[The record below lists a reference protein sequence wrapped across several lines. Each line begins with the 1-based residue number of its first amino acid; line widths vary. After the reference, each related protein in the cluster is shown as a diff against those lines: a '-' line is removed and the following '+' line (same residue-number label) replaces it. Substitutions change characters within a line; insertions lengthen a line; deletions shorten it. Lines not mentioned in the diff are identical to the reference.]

1 MTAVNP
7 RPALTA
13 FLGGDPGSESGS
25 SWRSRL
31 VAQAA
36 ELTRSGG
43 WQAITMAKL
52 ADRVGVSRQTVYN
65 EIGSKQ
71 QLAEA
76 MIMHE
81 LEIFLQAV
89 DTAFEEHPDDL
100 GEAIRTASTKVLELA
115 RTNPLLHAV
124 LSASHGAESAL
135 LPLLTTQVDPLIE
148 AAHGLVRR
156 HLRNY
161 EHGLDEDRIDPLVDM
176 VIRLVL
182 SHVTAPSTSPTETAD
197 NIAWIAQRVLE
208 SAGRAQP
215 TDDEARGKNA

>member
-1 MTAVNP
+1 MTEVTP
-7 RPALTA
+7 RPALATL
-13 FLGGDPGSESGS
+13 LGVEGAGQPS
-25 SWRSRL
+25 SWRQRL

-36 ELTRSGG
+36 ELTRTDG

-65 EIGSKQ
+65 EIGSKR

-81 LEIFLQAV
+81 LEVFLQAV
-89 DTAFEEHPDDL
+89 DAAFAEHPESL
-100 GEAIRTASTKVLELA
+100 TEAIREAATRVLEMA

-148 AAHGLVRR
+148 AAHALVRR
-156 HLRNY
+156 HLDNY
-161 EHGLDEDRIDPLVDM
+161 DHGLDEHRIDPLVDM

-182 SHVTAPSTSPTETAD
+182 SHVTAPSTSPSETAD
-197 NIAWIAQRVLE
+197 NIAWIAARVL
-208 SAGRAQP
+208 
-215 TDDEARGKNA
+215 D

>member
-1 MTAVNP
+1 MTAVTP
-7 RPALTA
+7 RPALSA
-13 FLGGDPGSESGS
+13 LLGVEEKGVQQS

-31 VAQAA
+31 IAQAA
-36 ELTRSGG
+36 ELTRAGG

-65 EIGSKQ
+65 EIGSKR

-81 LEIFLQAV
+81 LEVFLRAV
-89 DTAFEEHPDDL
+89 EAAFEENPDDL
-100 GEAIRTASTKVLELA
+100 VAAIREAAARVLEMA
-115 RTNPLLHAV
+115 GRNPLLHAV

-135 LPLLTTQVDPLIE
+135 LPLLTTQVEPLIE

-156 HLRNY
+156 HLDTY
-161 EHGLDEDRIDPLVDM
+161 DHGLEPARVDPLVDM

-182 SHVTAPSTSPTETAD
+182 SHVTAPSTSPQETAE
-197 NIAWIAQRVLE
+197 NIAWIAARVL
-208 SAGRAQP
+208 A
-215 TDDEARGKNA
+215 ARPDA

>member
-1 MTAVNP
+1 MSADVTP
-7 RPALTA
+7 RPGLSALLPGFA
-13 FLGGDPGSESGS
+13 GGSGGTPGST
-25 SWRSRL
+25 WRDRL
-31 VAQAA
+31 LVEAS

-76 MIMHE
+76 MIMRE
-81 LEIFLQAV
+81 LEVFLRSVDAAFTSNPGDLVSSIRAAAV
-89 DTAFEEHPDDL
+89 
-100 GEAIRTASTKVLELA
+100 GVLRDA

-135 LPLLTTQVDPLIE
+135 LPLLTTQAEPIIAAAGVLIR
-148 AAHGLVRR
+148 G
-156 HLRNY
+156 HLASY
-161 EHGLDEDRIDPLVDM
+161 EVPIPEDRIDDM

-182 SHVTAPSTSPTETAD
+182 SHVTAPTSSPERTAD
-197 NIAWIAQRVLE
+197 DIAWIAQQVL
-208 SAGRAQP
+208 G
-215 TDDEARGKNA
+215 AR

>member
-1 MTAVNP
+1 MTAVTP
-7 RPALTA
+7 RPALSA
-13 FLGGDPGSESGS
+13 LLGVEEKDVQQS

-31 VAQAA
+31 IAQAA

-65 EIGSKQ
+65 EIGSKR

-81 LEIFLQAV
+81 LEVFLQAV
-89 DTAFEEHPDDL
+89 EAAFEDNPEDL
-100 GEAIRTASTKVLELA
+100 VAAIREAAARVLEMA

-135 LPLLTTQVDPLIE
+135 LPLLTTQVEPLIE
-148 AAHGLVRR
+148 AARRLVRR
-156 HLRNY
+156 HLDTY
-161 EHGLDEDRIDPLVDM
+161 DPGLEPERVDPLVDM

-182 SHVTAPSTSPTETAD
+182 SHVTAPSTSPRETAD
-197 NIAWIAQRVLE
+197 NIAWIAARVL
-208 SAGRAQP
+208 AAR
-215 TDDEARGKNA
+215 TDA

>member
-1 MTAVNP
+1 MTAVTP
-7 RPALTA
+7 RPALSA
-13 FLGGDPGSESGS
+13 LLGVGETGGGQPKVQPS
-25 SWRSRL
+25 SWRERL

-36 ELTRSGG
+36 ELTRAGG

-65 EIGSKQ
+65 EIGSKR
-71 QLAEA
+71 QLGEA

-81 LEIFLQAV
+81 LEVFLQAV
-89 DTAFEEHPDDL
+89 DAAFEENPEDL
-100 GEAIRTASTKVLELA
+100 TSAIREAATRVLEMA

-135 LPLLTTQVDPLIE
+135 LPLLTTQVEPLIE

-156 HLRNY
+156 HLDTY
-161 EHGLDEDRIDPLVDM
+161 DHGLDEDRIDPLVDM

-182 SHVTAPSTSPTETAD
+182 SHVTAPGPASPAATGD
-197 NIAWIAQRVLE
+197 NIAWIAARVL
-208 SAGRAQP
+208 RAAVP
-215 TDDEARGKNA
+215 TP

>member
-1 MTAVNP
+1 MNAVTP
-7 RPALTA
+7 RPALSALLGVDEATA
-13 FLGGDPGSESGS
+13 GQPS
-25 SWRSRL
+25 SWRDRL

-65 EIGSKQ
+65 EIGSKR

-81 LEIFLQAV
+81 LEVFLRVV
-89 DTAFEEHPDDL
+89 DAAFEENPGDL
-100 GEAIRTASTKVLELA
+100 TAAIREAARRVLEMA
-115 RTNPLLHAV
+115 AKNPLLHAV

-156 HLRNY
+156 HLDTFD
-161 EHGLDEDRIDPLVDM
+161 HGLEDDRVDPMVDM

-182 SHVTAPSTSPTETAD
+182 SHVTAPSTSPIETAD
-197 NIAWIAQRVLE
+197 NIAWIAARVL
-208 SAGRAQP
+208 RA
-215 TDDEARGKNA
+215 